1 MSRILDLTV
10 FDAET
15 LDITMPDKSVLHIVK
30 PTQRM
35 VINMLRMK
43 DVQKKE
49 PDEIMKSFN
58 ELSCAIL
65 NNNDNGQRIEFSFVE
80 NMPMRMKTAIITA
93 YSNFITSLQSDPN

>member
-10 FDAET
+10 FDDET

-35 VINMLRMK
+35 VITMLRMK
-43 DVQKKE
+43 DVQRKA
-49 PDEIMKSFN
+49 PGEIMKAFN
-58 ELSCAIL
+58 ELSYAIL
-65 NNNDNGQRIEFSFVE
+65 NNNDEGRRIEYGFVE
-80 NMPMRMKTAIITA
+80 DMPMRMKTAIITA